1 MGILYFI
8 NSFALSQLPDAPI
21 HINDFLTVEDG
32 RYELFPWGQRA
43 FSRLM
48 ISWRQERTKVKQLYR
63 LGGMPYAL
71 KVWVY
76 ECASVVNEKI
86 IVKEGDYIPR
96 ILNWRVVGVGV
107 KPKFKMFMSSI
118 FTEELEVL
126 DLPDNMGVS
135 HSEHSM
141 STDKPI
147 SHSEYSMST
156 DKPTQDISDDI
167 PGFEDF
173 SSQPPDQVKKSFSIP
188 NSAGP
193 SFDPKEKKD
202 FSEIEEV
209 KQYPKEYV
217 NKKFDDLQVL
227 IKNNHTVLMKAV
239 RKLKR
244 KKIAARSIPISEE
257 ELIKEDN
264 RLKNKHTTTTRGR
277 REPPSTV
284 DVPAAGNVSK
294 KVIFVDT
301 SKDQQA
307 GEDVSNEVIDDVV
320 EVGTKTTEQ
329 ATVVQDFADKLQHNI
344 PLPDKVSNST
354 TSTSI
359 CSGTQEAINAL
370 IAGLQTPLYVQPLS
384 AIKSD
389 SLAKTHQSVPDSK
402 LPMKILDNE
411 MVVYELSETPVQRN
425 RMPSKKNSITLFD

>member
-1 MGILYFI
+1 
-8 NSFALSQLPDAPI
+8 
-21 HINDFLTVEDG
+21 
-32 RYELFPWGQRA
+32 
-43 FSRLM
+43 
-48 ISWRQERTKVKQLYR
+48 
-63 LGGMPYAL
+63 
-71 KVWVY
+71 
-76 ECASVVNEKI
+76 
-86 IVKEGDYIPR
+86 
-96 ILNWRVVGVGV
+96 
-107 KPKFKMFMSSI
+107 
-118 FTEELEVL
+118 VL

-156 DKPTQDISDDI
+156 DKPTQDISDNI

-173 SSQPPDQVKKSFSIP
+173 SCKPPDQESPVIQKESFSIP
-188 NSAGP
+188 DSAGP
-193 SFDPKEKKD
+193 SSNPKEKKD

-209 KQYPKEYV
+209 KQYLKEY
-217 NKKFDDLQVL
+217 
-227 IKNNHTVLMKAV
+227 
-239 RKLKR
+239 
-244 KKIAARSIPISEE
+244 KIVARSIPISEE

-264 RLKNKHTTTTRGR
+264 FVNNDL
-277 REPPSTV
+277 V
-284 DVPAAGNVSK
+284 DNIDVEVEEQTH
-294 KVIFVDT
+294 VQQHEVVEFVDT

-344 PLPDKVSNST
+344 PLPNKVSVNIDTSNST

-384 AIKSD
+384 AFN
-389 SLAKTHQSVPDSK
+389 K

-411 MVVYELSETPVQRN
+411 MVVYELSETPVQRY
-425 RMPSKKNSITLFD
+425 RIPSKKIQSPYLTEFSSSDKGKQNFEEEVRLISPFDGCGISYQPLSNLLDEYSKWVSKGLLKTHDINGLFDQTERTDWSSLDAYKDSQTGMFLGPEHIFQVECVQDCNKKAIASAFVEFLSDGIPVPKIGFHSEYLRTLYGALL